1 MLPSLAGTGSMSPS
15 GTGAHGVAQIN
26 ACPSMAQIK
35 INVYCGQEGAEK
47 ECRKSGGQN
56 LIRQN
61 T

>member
-1 MLPSLAGTGSMSPS
+1 MSPS